1 MAVIGIECSA
11 HTFGAGI
18 VEDGKVLSNERR
30 MYKISDKGMIP
41 SRLADFHSEGAGTAI
56 SNAIS
61 GAGISANEIEAV
73 GYTKGPGLGAS
84 LRIGFLS
91 AYALSRKLGVPLIPV
106 NHGIAHIEIAKR
118 LNHMKDPV
126 ALYVSGGN
134 SQILKLAD
142 KPYLHYNVYGETY
155 DIGVGNMLDSF
166 ARGAGLNPAWGSS
179 VAKMSS
185 GGKYIDLPYTVKGM
199 DFTFTGLMTHA
210 LAKLRSAPLRD
221 VCYSIQETA
230 FSMLCEASERALL
243 LTGSKEMVVCGGVG
257 QSDRLK
263 EMIRAMARPHRV
275 KVGTVADEYN
285 ADNGAMIGVVA
296 ERIFL
301 SGHKRERGPEID
313 QRYRLDSVKVTWS

>member
-1 MAVIGIECSA
+1 MAIIGIECSA

-18 VEDGKVLSNERR
+18 VENGKILSNERR

-41 SRLADFHSEGAGTAI
+41 SRLADFHSEGAGAVISTAL
-56 SNAIS
+56 SD
-61 GAGISANEIEAV
+61 AGISAREIDAV

-91 AYALSRKLGVPLIPV
+91 AYALSRTLGVPLIPV

-134 SQILKLAD
+134 SQILKMVE
-142 KPYLHYNVYGETY
+142 KPYRHYHVYGETY
-155 DIGVGNMLDSF
+155 DIGIGNMLDSF
-166 ARGAGLNPAWGSS
+166 ARGAKLDPAWGSS

-185 GGKYIDLPYTVKGM
+185 GGKYIELPYTVKGM
-199 DFTFTGLMTHA
+199 DFTFTGLMTNA
-210 LAKLRSAPLRD
+210 LAKLGSEQLRD

-243 LTGSKEMVVCGGVG
+243 LTGSKELVVCGGVA
-257 QSDRLK
+257 QSVRLK
-263 EMIRAMARPHRV
+263 EMIRAMVKPHRV
-275 KVGTVADEYN
+275 TVGTVINEYN
-285 ADNGAMIGVVA
+285 ADNGAMIGIVA
-296 ERIFL
+296 ERIFM
-301 SGHKRERGPEID
+301 SGYKHARGPEID
-313 QRYRLDSVKVTWS
+313 QRYRPDSVRVTWS

>member
-1 MAVIGIECSA
+1 
-11 HTFGAGI
+11 
-18 VEDGKVLSNERR
+18 
-30 MYKISDKGMIP
+30 MIP
-41 SRLADFHSEGAGTAI
+41 SRLADFHSEGAGAVIATAL
-56 SNAIS
+56 SN
-61 GAGISANEIEAV
+61 AGISPSDIDAV

-91 AYALSRKLGVPLIPV
+91 AYALSRKINVPLIPV

-118 LNHMKDPV
+118 LNRMNDPV

-134 SQILKLAD
+134 SQILKMVE
-142 KPYLHYNVYGETY
+142 KPYRHYNVYGETY

-179 VAKMSS
+179 VAESSS
-185 GGKYIDLPYTVKGM
+185 GGKYIELPYTVKGM
-199 DFTFTGLMTHA
+199 DFTFTGLMTNA
-210 LAKLRSAPLRD
+210 LAKLRSEPLKD

-230 FSMLCEASERALL
+230 FSMLCEATERTLL
-243 LTGSKEMVVCGGVG
+243 LTGSKELVVCGGVA
-257 QSDRLK
+257 QSGRLK
-263 EMIRAMARPHRV
+263 EMAQMMARPHRI

-301 SGHKRERGPEID
+301 SGSKHGRGIGID
-313 QRYRLDSVKVTWS
+313 QRYRLDSVKVTWT